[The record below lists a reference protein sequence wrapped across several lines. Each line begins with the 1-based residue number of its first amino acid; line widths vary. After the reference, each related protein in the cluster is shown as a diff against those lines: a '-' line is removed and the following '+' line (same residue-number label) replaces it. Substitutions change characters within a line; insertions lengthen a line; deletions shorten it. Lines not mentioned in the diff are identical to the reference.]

1 MYKKKV
7 YKALYI
13 NHSCTLKNQSSLFA
27 HRVKK
32 MNKILFYIVLF
43 ATLLSFAH
51 QASALPLDPLNLGK
65 TAKKLLSKLGI
76 ATYYDVEAG
85 VGSCGLQSKHTQKVV
100 AVNQSQMKNGNFF
113 LFQFIIAI
121 CNTKYLLLIYRCQS
135 QQKPQV
141 WATS

>member
-1 MYKKKV
+1 
-7 YKALYI
+7 
-13 NHSCTLKNQSSLFA
+13 
-27 HRVKK
+27 

-51 QASALPLDPLNLGK
+51 QAGALPLDPLNLGK
-65 TAKKLLSKLGI
+65 AAKKLLSKLGI

-100 AVNQSQMKNGNFF
+100 AVNQSQLKYGNFF

-121 CNTKYLLLIYRCQS
+121 KNIYF
-135 QQKPQV
+135 
-141 WATS
+141 